1 MTTAK
6 KRNKNITPISDLVPK
21 SAEDDEVPP
30 LDETF
35 WANAQMGSPLKKRLL
50 SLRLD
55 NDVIDWFKEQ
65 GPSYQTRMNQVLRTY
80 VDFSKREALRK
91 K

>member
-1 MTTAK
+1 MT
-6 KRNKNITPISDLVPK
+6 ISDLVPK
-21 SAEDDEVPP
+21 SEEDDEVPP
-30 LDETF
+30 LDEAF

-65 GPSYQTRMNQVLRTY
+65 GPCYQTRMNQVLRTY
-80 VDFSKREALRK
+80 MDFSKREAVRK